1 MKAVKNIALAALSIG
16 LVGTSMHI
24 HNDHEKIHKLKA
36 KLKQEEGVN
45 LNLKREKIK
54 QNLLIKQQENKIKS
68 ITKTINLQKKDIEK
82 LKEQLTQVKRENQNL
97 ILKINNNENATLKDS
112 NDYSSYYIVTA
123 YSPNVESTGKNP
135 GNPQYKITASG
146 AKVQEGVT
154 VACPRSMPF
163 GTKLKIEGLG
173 YRTCQDRGGAI
184 VEGRIDVYMDSTSKA
199 QQFGKQRLKVEILN

>member
-1 MKAVKNIALAALSIG
+1 MKAVKNITLAALSIG

-54 QNLLIKQQENKIKS
+54 QNLLIKQQENKIKL
-68 ITKTINLQKKDIEK
+68 ILNTVNLQKKDIK
-82 LKEQLTQVKRENQNL
+82 RLNEQLAQVKKENRSL
-97 ILKINNNENATLKDS
+97 SIKVGNNKATTQKD
-112 NDYSSYYIVTA
+112 NDYPSYYTVTA
-123 YSPNVESTGKNP
+123 YSPNAESTGKNP
-135 GNPQYKITASG
+135 GSPQYKITASG
-146 AKVQEGVT
+146 TKVQEGVT
-154 VACPRSMPF
+154 VACPRSIPF

-184 VEGRIDVYMDSTSKA
+184 VDGHIDVYMDSASKA